1 MAPPPTSPKSIPAAH
16 DEKLSPTDSQDTHIQ
31 HKPSNTDP
39 IYNEPSPAGNA
50 IWPRIRQRYQDCF
63 AEFLGT
69 FVIVLF
75 GDSVVA
81 QSVLSDSAAGGY
93 ISINFGWALAVAF
106 GIFASGKSGAHL
118 NPAVTVAL
126 AVFRGFSWRKV
137 PGYIASQM
145 LGGFLGALIMY
156 ANYVSAIDNFEGRG
170 VRTVGGETSTAGL
183 FCTYPQPFL
192 NKAGQMFSEA
202 LGSAVLMAGILAV
215 TDRGNIGGV
224 VALPIAVGL
233 LVFAIGLCFGWET
246 GYAINMARD
255 FMPRLA
261 SYMLGYGSAVW
272 SAGNYYFWVPIVSPF
287 LGTLLG
293 AFVYDLLIFDGES
306 PVNTPYMG
314 MAGLFSREPKKP
326 KADIEA
332 APTQFSSPAPG
343 KISPPVLPNKVPS
356 SAGSS
361 KDEGTLGHLSDQPSP
376 DMEVQTPETMWS
388 GATFSAHPPHAHL
401 R

>member
-1 MAPPPTSPKSIPAAH
+1 
-16 DEKLSPTDSQDTHIQ
+16 
-31 HKPSNTDP
+31 
-39 IYNEPSPAGNA
+39 
-50 IWPRIRQRYQDCF
+50 
-63 AEFLGT
+63 
-69 FVIVLF
+69 
-75 GDSVVA
+75 
-81 QSVLSDSAAGGY
+81 
-93 ISINFGWALAVAF
+93 
-106 GIFASGKSGAHL
+106 
-118 NPAVTVAL
+118 
-126 AVFRGFSWRKV
+126 
-137 PGYIASQM
+137 
-145 LGGFLGALIMY
+145 MY

-272 SAGNYYFWVPIVSPF
+272 SAGNYYFLVPIVSPF

-314 MAGLFSREPKKP
+314 MAGLFSREPKKA